1 VKPKRK
7 KRSKWHPYR
16 FLVQAWNTD
25 QVPMH
30 GCFGTKTLKH
40 AERTAYEELRHLKM
54 IGVEIID
61 RKHDR
66 VVLTIEVEGAFTH

>member
-1 VKPKRK
+1 MGRVIRK
-7 KRSKWHPYR
+7 AWHPYR
-16 FLVQAWNTD
+16 YRVQAWNTD

-30 GCFGTKTLKH
+30 GSFGTKTLRH
-40 AERTAYEELRHLKM
+40 AKLTAYEELQHPKM

-61 RKHDR
+61 LKYNR